1 MVANGRQDISA
12 VLGWDT
18 VGSHRNTGGAVVAA
32 SSVAVKCGWITQ
44 CQIGCVSDGG
54 AVSGGEL

>member
-18 VGSHRNTGGAVVAA
+18 VGSHRNTGGAVVEQP
-32 SSVAVKCGWITQ
+32 AVWR
-44 CQIGCVSDGG
+44 
-54 AVSGGEL
+54 